1 MKVKGC
7 PSLYGK
13 GMKKGATFCN
23 TKMKCYS
30 SLCNMEINTAAI
42 IVAKPI
48 NSEISNFVLRKRD
61 ESTVTELDF
70 LMPFKKEY

>member
-1 MKVKGC
+1 
-7 PSLYGK
+7 
-13 GMKKGATFCN
+13 
-23 TKMKCYS
+23 
-30 SLCNMEINTAAI
+30 MEINTAAI